1 MKSVEEEEHKKDLLG
16 KKKRW
21 QKKKKKERSL
31 GGIITNPQNTLGA
44 TATTKDQQ
52 SDDDVHAS
60 RRSCRGQPIFL
71 HLPSTT
77 SHQRRVANQGRFFS
91 RLLAKKTNV
100 RNSR

>member
-1 MKSVEEEEHKKDLLG
+1 MKSVEEEEEEEEQKTCKRDDKRRRRRKDLLG
-16 KKKRW
+16 AS
-21 QKKKKKERSL
+21 SL
-31 GGIITNPQNTLGA
+31 IHIKLVA

-71 HLPSTT
+71 HLPFTT
-77 SHQRRVANQGRFFS
+77 SHQRRVANQGRFFT